1 MSALRALIAAVLV
14 LWLPVLPAA
23 AHADQVTMS
32 PTAGSVLEVAP
43 TQVVL
48 GFSEK
53 INPLGTVVVVIDP
66 TGAQVQE
73 GATEVSG
80 QRVIARVQPFE
91 VPGKYRVNYRI
102 VSADGH
108 AISGTRSFTYA
119 PDGAVPTTAP
129 EASGDDAATTAQQVS
144 WGFSPV
150 IVLSLVMMLII
161 AALIGGGLYAARRRG
176 HL

>member
-1 MSALRALIAAVLV
+1 MSALRALLV
-14 LWLPVLPAA
+14 ALLLWLAPATPA
-23 AHADQVTMS
+23 LAHADQVSMT
-32 PTAGSVLEVAP
+32 PTANSMLTQAP

-66 TGAQVQE
+66 TGAQVQD
-73 GATEVSG
+73 GTAVVKG
-80 QRVIARVQPFE
+80 QRVIAKVKPFE
-91 VPGKYRVNYRI
+91 VAGKYRVNYRI

-108 AISGTRSFTYA
+108 AISGTRSFAYA
-119 PDGAVPTTAP
+119 PGGAVPTVAP
-129 EASGDDAATTAQQVS
+129 STTDDAAATANRVS
-144 WGFSPV
+144 WGMSPA

-161 AALIGGGLYAARRRG
+161 AAVIAGGLYAARRRG